1 MSTGALPGPL
11 RHFQAQL
18 ADLRSGGTLDMDQV
32 GRLLVELA
40 ADQGFFAPLIAA
52 MPADSPPVHWL
63 IPARPRPTPGT
74 GPPARRGHGLH
85 PLPPL
90 LGRPCQGPRSRTH
103 QRWHAIRHDDGG
115 AELRLADEQAPHCG
129 DVATLIPPTTCT
141 TTGTSP
147 ARAPPPTH

>member
-52 MPADSPPVHWL
+52 MPADSPPSRGTWRML
-63 IPARPRPTPGT
+63 KPGD
-74 GPPARRGHGLH
+74 P
-85 PLPPL
+85 
-90 LGRPCQGPRSRTH
+90 GRPNG
-103 QRWHAIRHDDGG
+103 
-115 AELRLADEQAPHCG
+115 
-129 DVATLIPPTTCT
+129 
-141 TTGTSP
+141 
-147 ARAPPPTH
+147 